1 MEKLSSKKVMLLA
14 SFLVAGVAC
23 LVFSFFLY
31 KEYRQE
37 TAVVEQSS
45 PITHYKII
53 DTEKVVGRKY
63 NHYYATV
70 LYNGRE
76 YNNVKIT
83 PSMYQTRDFRE
94 LRLYYDKV
102 NDSMFSELQTS
113 IATPILVFSLSF
125 LCFFLSY
132 KVLKGEE

>member
-1 MEKLSSKKVMLLA
+1 MA
-14 SFLVAGVAC
+14 
-23 LVFSFFLY
+23 
-31 KEYRQE
+31 
-37 TAVVEQSS
+37 
-45 PITHYKII
+45 
-53 DTEKVVGRKY
+53 KVVGWKY

-76 YNNVKIT
+76 YNNIKIT

-132 KVLKGEE
+132 KVLNGEE